1 MKSSWRPCATPT
13 SPLSKCCKETSC
25 ERSRKIRR
33 LIYTARGQL
42 DGILKM
48 VEEDRYCVDISNQL
62 MATAA
67 VIRKANREVLAAH
80 MMGCMTEA
88 IQEGKGQEKI
98 DEIMKLLEKWIKKS
112 CLPARLR
119 EGNSFYTKANVSVA
133 DNARAKLPQADLGV

>member
-1 MKSSWRPCATPT
+1 MKADHAQVT
-13 SPLSKCCKETSC
+13 
-25 ERSRKIRR
+25 R
-33 LIYTARGQL
+33 LLKTARGQI

-48 VEEDRYCVDISNQL
+48 VEEDRYCLDVSNQL

-98 DEIMKLLEKWIKKS
+98 DEIMKLLEKM
-112 CLPARLR
+112 
-119 EGNSFYTKANVSVA
+119 
-133 DNARAKLPQADLGV
+133 D